1 MASFARVQDGTA
13 VELFDKLPVFTAELM
28 ATIHPCDGSVAAG
41 WAFDGQTF
49 SPPAGPTLA
58 EAKRARRAE
67 VSALYESKLAAGMT
81 YQGKTLQ
88 IDEDSQLRIIGA
100 AAKAGL
106 VGGAPSAG
114 WRMGDNSFL
123 ALPNAAAMIALASA
137 ASAKVEALR
146 VVMWGHKD
154 AIAALT
160 DVGAVQAYD
169 ITAGW

>member
-13 VELFDKLPVFTAELM
+13 VEFFDKLPVFTKELM
-28 ATIHPCDGSVAAG
+28 ATIHPCDANVAAG
-41 WAFDGQTF
+41 WTWDGSTF

-67 VSALYESKLAAGMT
+67 VSGLYSQKLAAGMS
-81 YQGKTLQ
+81 YAGKTLQ

-100 AAKAGL
+100 AAKAGI

-114 WRMGDNSFL
+114 WRMADNTFL
-123 ALPNAAAMIALASA
+123 KLADGPAMIQLAAAV
-137 ASAKVEALR
+137 SAKVESLR
-146 VVMWGHKD
+146 VIMWGHKD
-154 AIAALT
+154 AIEALG
-160 DVGAVQAYD
+160 DVASVAAYD